1 VDEMEIARTMLLILE
16 RNKLLVEGSGA
27 SPLAA
32 MLYDKMNISSK
43 KVAAVLSGGNVDVNF
58 ISRIIERGLVESG
71 RFAHFTINIKDKP
84 GELQRVLSLV
94 TDLNA
99 NVQFVNLH
107 RIGKHI
113 YPGNAL
119 LEISV
124 ETKDHAHIEQL
135 YKNLRGQGF
144 QLKIEE

>member
-1 VDEMEIARTMLLILE
+1 V
-16 RNKLLVEGSGA
+16 KLSG
-27 SPLAA
+27 
-32 MLYDKMNISSK
+32 K
-43 KVAAVLSGGNVDVNF
+43 KIAAVLSGGNVDVNF

-71 RFAHFTINIKDKP
+71 RFAHFTITLKDKP
-84 GELQRVLSLV
+84 GELQRVLSSV
-94 TDLNA
+94 TELNA

-135 YKNLRGQGF
+135 YKNLRSQGF
-144 QLKIEE
+144 QLQLEE